1 MGDQPLRRALI
12 SEVHARPFAQ
22 VTVPQRASH
31 LALLTGED
39 SADDRAGVAALCA
52 AHGVPPSGPEDSY
65 MMADLG
71 PFRLRWERHTE
82 SSSDTFFQSR
92 AVKPWARRASSMP
105 PRPSPRRVAELCEA
119 RFQGMPTICGVLG
132 RRPRPGSLNLT
143 ENQGRIT

>member
-39 SADDRAGVAALCA
+39 SADDRARVAALCA
-52 AHGVPPSGPEDSY
+52 AHGVPPPGPEDTY
-65 MMADLG
+65 LMADLG

-92 AVKPWARRASSMP
+92 AVKPWA
-105 PRPSPRRVAELCEA
+105 RRVAELCEA